1 VHPIADLQI
10 EYSLMS
16 RGIETAILPTLRQL
30 GIGVTAYGVLSRGL
44 LGGRVSAASAKGDIR
59 ALRMPRFQQG
69 NLEKNLSLVDA
80 LRRVGD
86 GRGASPAQLAIAWV
100 RSRGADIVPVVGA
113 RRRDQLEDAI
123 AAIEL
128 SFDPAELA
136 RIDAAVPS
144 GETAGAR
151 YDPTQMAHL
160 DSGSTPIANGF
171 FLSCTNATRG
181 SRGHRI
187 APTGYQQQSGTTRTT
202 CQYLEDQ

>member
-1 VHPIADLQI
+1 
-10 EYSLMS
+10 
-16 RGIETAILPTLRQL
+16 
-30 GIGVTAYGVLSRGL
+30 LSRGL
-44 LGGRVSAASAKGDIR
+44 LGGRVSAATAKGDIR

-128 SFDPAELA
+128 SLDQAELA
-136 RIDAAVPS
+136 RIDTAVPS

-160 DSGSTPIANGF
+160 DSEAHP
-171 FLSCTNATRG
+171 
-181 SRGHRI
+181 
-187 APTGYQQQSGTTRTT
+187 
-202 CQYLEDQ
+202 